1 VVRYVRNECWLSW
14 DLPCASNNTTP
25 LQHTSDTCEST
36 MERRARTRDTNKGFF
51 QINRLPRPRRPP
63 PRHVLR
69 QARGPEGR
77 GSWSDL
83 EVEQQPQTEE
93 AARAGWEFG
102 RRKKVWCD
110 VRKGQRREWGLYYR
124 AAANRRAR
132 CTYTATPTQ
141 ADDDG
146 RGSAL
151 LAPPFRESPPS
162 LRGNGDWCFL
172 LSSSVR
178 VPHGSSSCE
187 IWPVVQQLAR
197 LLKSWA

>member
-1 VVRYVRNECWLSW
+1 MNPLRN
-14 DLPCASNNTTP
+14 
-25 LQHTSDTCEST
+25 CEPGRETLTWS
-36 MERRARTRDTNKGFF
+36 F
-51 QINRLPRPRRPP
+51 QLTRLPRPRRPP

-83 EVEQQPQTEE
+83 EVEQQPQMEE

-110 VRKGQRREWGLYYR
+110 IRKGWRREWGLYYR
-124 AAANRRAR
+124 AAADRRAR
-132 CTYTATPTQ
+132 CTYTATPKH

-146 RGSAL
+146 REGSIL
-151 LAPPFRESPPS
+151 GPS
-162 LRGNGDWCFL
+162 LFFNRSRFCAEMELGAFL

-178 VPHGSSSCE
+178 VPHGSS
-187 IWPVVQQLAR
+187 
-197 LLKSWA
+197 

>member
-1 VVRYVRNECWLSW
+1 MVRYVRNECWLFW

-36 MERRARTRDTNKGFF
+36 MERRARTRDTNKGFLE
-51 QINRLPRPRRPP
+51 INRLPRPRRPP
-63 PRHVLR
+63 PRLVLR
-69 QARGPEGR
+69 QAGGPEGR

-110 VRKGQRREWGLYYR
+110 LRKGWRRERGLYYR

-132 CTYTATPTQ
+132 CTYTATPKH

-146 RGSAL
+146 REGSIRGLDLFLNRARVWRKWRLVLFFCPAL
-151 LAPPFRESPPS
+151 S
-162 LRGNGDWCFL
+162 GFL
-172 LSSSVR
+172 LD
-178 VPHGSSSCE
+178 
-187 IWPVVQQLAR
+187 R
-197 LLKSWA
+197 LDMRF